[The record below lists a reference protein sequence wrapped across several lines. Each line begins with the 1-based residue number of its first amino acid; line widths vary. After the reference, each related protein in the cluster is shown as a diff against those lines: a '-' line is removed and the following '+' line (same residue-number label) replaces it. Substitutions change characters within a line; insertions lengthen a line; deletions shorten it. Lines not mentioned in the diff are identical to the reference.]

1 MKLTQEQAEKLKTLK
16 TMEEVKAFFKTE
28 RIELSPEDM
37 DKIAGGWS
45 IFDPVKKAY
54 KSIGNW
60 MYDNFIDPAVDGVE
74 YAGKKVVDVVIG
86 ALGVDDNSDSS
97 SVLAP
102 AANNSDLAPAKKK

>member
-16 TMEEVKAFFKTE
+16 TKEEVNAFFKTE
-28 RIELSPEDM
+28 RIALSPEDM

-45 IFDPVKKAY
+45 LFDPIKNAIKDAG
-54 KSIGNW
+54 SW
-60 MYDNFIDPAVDGVE
+60 MYDNLIDPAVDGVID
-74 YAGKKVVDVVIG
+74 AGKKATDWAVG

-102 AANNSDLAPAKKK
+102 ANNSGFAPAKKN